1 MTLQRFVFLVLFLM
15 TVVGASAQ
23 QSREEL
29 QKKEQELKKELS
41 DLNRQ
46 LSETQK
52 NKKLSLNELA
62 LIKRKV
68 AMREELVK
76 GINNQINDL
85 DNTIYLNEMDIYRLR
100 KELDTLR
107 LKYAKSIVFAY
118 KNRGSYEYLNFLFS
132 ARSFN
137 DAIKRMTYL
146 KSYRQNRET
155 QAVAIAQSRAML
167 TQKVDVLNNNKKER
181 VVTLTTQSQQLKVLQ
196 EDKKAQ
202 DKVVAQLK
210 GQESAIA
217 KQIKD
222 KEKQRVRM
230 QQAVMAIIKR
240 EIDEAARKEKIAKQ
254 KAADDAKKNAAA
266 AAAKNNNNTDNS
278 AKNNTAA
285 NNAAKNNTAVN
296 TAKNNEPIVLAKS
309 GSRPYSPFESTEEGR
324 ETSMHFEQ
332 NKGRL
337 PWPVDRGN
345 VFIEFG
351 VSTVPGT
358 KLTQKSDGIHIALPE
373 GSVVKSIA
381 DGEVSY
387 VGEVNGDQVVMVRHG
402 KYFTVYQ
409 QLSSASVSVGRV
421 VKAGSAIGRSGKSID
436 GEGSIIFTINN
447 ERGVP
452 LNPDQWLR
460 PRR

>member
-68 AMREELVK
+68 AKREELVR
-76 GINNQINDL
+76 GINNQINEL

-100 KELDTLR
+100 KELDTLK

-118 KNRGSYEYLNFLFS
+118 KSRGSYEYLNFLFS
-132 ARSFN
+132 ARNFN
-137 DAIKRMTYL
+137 DAVKRMAYL

-155 QAVAIAQSRAML
+155 QAVAIAQSRNML
-167 TQKVDVLNNNKKER
+167 TQKVDVLNSNKKER
-181 VVTLTTQSQQLKVLQ
+181 MVTLTAQSEQLKVLQ

-210 GQESAIA
+210 GQESVIA

-240 EIDEAARKEKIAKQ
+240 EIDEAARKDRIAKQ
-254 KAADDAKKNAAA
+254 KAIDDAKKNAATSS
-266 AAAKNNNNTDNS
+266 AKNNAADNS

-285 NNAAKNNTAVN
+285 NNAKND
-296 TAKNNEPIVLAKS
+296 EPIVLAKA

-358 KLTQKSDGIHIALPE
+358 KLKQNSDGIHIALPE
-373 GSVVKSIA
+373 GSAVKSIA

-409 QLSSASVSVGRV
+409 QLSSASVSVGRE
-421 VKAGSAIGRSGKSID
+421 VKAGSMLGRSGKSID

>member
-1 MTLQRFVFLVLFLM
+1 MLMTLQRFIFLVLFLM
-15 TVVGASAQ
+15 TMAGASAQ

-68 AMREELVK
+68 AKREELVR
-76 GINNQINDL
+76 GINNQINEL
-85 DNTIYLNEMDIYRLR
+85 DNTIYLNELDIYRLR
-100 KELDTLR
+100 KELDTLK

-118 KNRGSYEYLNFLFS
+118 KSRGSYEYLNFLFS
-132 ARSFN
+132 ARNFN
-137 DAIKRMTYL
+137 DAVKRMAYL

-155 QAVAIAQSRAML
+155 QAIAIAQSRVML
-167 TQKVDVLNNNKKER
+167 TQKVDVLNSNKKER
-181 VVTLTTQSQQLKVLQ
+181 LVTLTAQSEQLKVLQ

-210 GQESAIA
+210 GQESVIA

-240 EIDEAARKEKIAKQ
+240 EIDEAARKDRIAKQ
-254 KAADDAKKNAAA
+254 KAIDDAKKNAAA
-266 AAAKNNNNTDNS
+266 SGSKNNTSDNS
-278 AKNNTAA
+278 VKNNTAA
-285 NNAAKNNTAVN
+285 NS
-296 TAKNNEPIVLAKS
+296 AKNNEPIVLAKA

-332 NKGRL
+332 NRGRL

-358 KLTQKSDGIHIALPE
+358 KLKQNSDGIHIALPE
-373 GSVVKSIA
+373 GSAVKSIA

-409 QLSSASVSVGRV
+409 QLSSASVSVGKE
-421 VKAGSAIGRSGKSID
+421 VKAGSMLGRSGKSID

>member
-68 AMREELVK
+68 AKREELVRS
-76 GINNQINDL
+76 INNQINEL

-100 KELDTLR
+100 KELDTLK

-118 KNRGSYEYLNFLFS
+118 KSRGSYEYLNFLFS
-132 ARSFN
+132 ARNFN
-137 DAIKRMTYL
+137 DAIKRMAYL

-155 QAVAIAQSRAML
+155 QAIAIAQSRAML
-167 TQKVDVLNNNKKER
+167 TQKVDVLNSNKKER
-181 VVTLTTQSQQLKVLQ
+181 MVTLTAQSEQLKVLQ

-217 KQIKD
+217 KQIKE

-240 EIDEAARKEKIAKQ
+240 EIDEAARKDRIAKQ
-254 KAADDAKKNAAA
+254 KAIDDTKKNAAA
-266 AAAKNNNNTDNS
+266 SASKNNNND
-278 AKNNTAA
+278 
-285 NNAAKNNTAVN
+285 NAAKNSTAVN
-296 TAKNNEPIVLAKS
+296 SAKNNEPIVLAKA

-409 QLSSASVSVGRV
+409 QLSSASVSVGRE
-421 VKAGSAIGRSGKSID
+421 VKAGSTLGRSGKSID

>member
-1 MTLQRFVFLVLFLM
+1 M

-68 AMREELVK
+68 AKREELVR
-76 GINNQINDL
+76 GINNQINEL
-85 DNTIYLNEMDIYRLR
+85 DNTIYLNELDIYRLR
-100 KELDTLR
+100 KELDTLK

-118 KNRGSYEYLNFLFS
+118 KSRGSYEYLNFLFS
-132 ARSFN
+132 ARNFN
-137 DAIKRMTYL
+137 DAVKRMAYL

-155 QAVAIAQSRAML
+155 QAIAIAQSRTML
-167 TQKVDVLNNNKKER
+167 TQKVDVLNSNKKER
-181 VVTLTTQSQQLKVLQ
+181 MVTLTAQSEQLKVLQ

-210 GQESAIA
+210 GQESVIA

-240 EIDEAARKEKIAKQ
+240 EIEEAARKDRIAKQ
-254 KAADDAKKNAAA
+254 KAIDDAKKNAAA
-266 AAAKNNNNTDNS
+266 VAP
-278 AKNNTAA
+278 KNNTSD
-285 NNAAKNNTAVN
+285 NSVKNNTVASS
-296 TAKNNEPIVLAKS
+296 AKNNEPIVLAKA

-332 NKGRL
+332 NRGRL

-358 KLTQKSDGIHIALPE
+358 KLKQNSDGIHIALPE
-373 GSVVKSIA
+373 GSAVKSIA

-409 QLSSASVSVGRV
+409 QLSSASVSVGKE
-421 VKAGSAIGRSGKSID
+421 VKAGSMLGRSGKSID

>member
-1 MTLQRFVFLVLFLM
+1 MPLQRFVFLVLFLM
-15 TVVGASAQ
+15 TVAVASAQ

-68 AMREELVK
+68 AKREELVR
-76 GINNQINDL
+76 GINNQINEL
-85 DNTIYLNEMDIYRLR
+85 DNTIYLNELDIYRLR
-100 KELDTLR
+100 KELDTLK

-118 KNRGSYEYLNFLFS
+118 KSRGSYEYLNFLFS
-132 ARSFN
+132 ARNFN
-137 DAIKRMTYL
+137 DAVKRMAYL

-155 QAVAIAQSRAML
+155 QAIAIAQSRTML
-167 TQKVDVLNNNKKER
+167 TQKVDVLNSNKKER
-181 VVTLTTQSQQLKVLQ
+181 MVTLTAQSEQLKVLQ

-210 GQESAIA
+210 GQESVIA

-240 EIDEAARKEKIAKQ
+240 EIDEAARKDRIAKQ
-254 KAADDAKKNAAA
+254 KAIDDAKKNAAA
-266 AAAKNNNNTDNS
+266 SASKNNNTDNTVKNNAAANS
-278 AKNNTAA
+278 AKND
-285 NNAAKNNTAVN
+285 
-296 TAKNNEPIVLAKS
+296 EPIVLAKA

-358 KLTQKSDGIHIALPE
+358 KLKQNSDGIHIALPE
-373 GSVVKSIA
+373 GSAVKSIA

-409 QLSSASVSVGRV
+409 QLSSASVSVGKE
-421 VKAGSAIGRSGKSID
+421 VKAGSMLGRSGKSID

>member
-1 MTLQRFVFLVLFLM
+1 MTLQRFVFLMLLTM
-15 TVVGASAQ
+15 TVIGASAQ

-68 AMREELVK
+68 AKREELVR
-76 GINNQINDL
+76 GINNQINEL

-100 KELDTLR
+100 KELDTLK

-118 KNRGSYEYLNFLFS
+118 KSRGSYEYLNFLFS
-132 ARSFN
+132 ARNFN
-137 DAIKRMTYL
+137 DAVKRMAYL

-155 QAVAIAQSRAML
+155 QAVAIAQSRNML
-167 TQKVDVLNNNKKER
+167 TQKVDVLNSNKKER
-181 VVTLTTQSQQLKVLQ
+181 MVTLTAQSEQLKVLQ

-240 EIDEAARKEKIAKQ
+240 EIDEAARKDRIAKQ
-254 KAADDAKKNAAA
+254 KAIDDAKKNAAA
-266 AAAKNNNNTDNS
+266 SASKNNNADNS
-278 AKNNTAA
+278 AKNNSAV
-285 NNAAKNNTAVN
+285 NNAKND
-296 TAKNNEPIVLAKS
+296 EPIVLAKA

-409 QLSSASVSVGRV
+409 QLSSASVSVGRE
-421 VKAGSAIGRSGKSID
+421 VKAGSTLGRSGKSID

>member
-1 MTLQRFVFLVLFLM
+1 MLMTLQRFVFLVLFLM

-68 AMREELVK
+68 AKREELVR
-76 GINNQINDL
+76 GINNQINEL

-100 KELDTLR
+100 KELDTLK

-118 KNRGSYEYLNFLFS
+118 KSRGSYEYLNFLFS
-132 ARSFN
+132 ARNFN
-137 DAIKRMTYL
+137 DAVKRMAYL

-155 QAVAIAQSRAML
+155 QAVAIAQSRNML
-167 TQKVDVLNNNKKER
+167 TQKVDVLNSNKKER
-181 VVTLTTQSQQLKVLQ
+181 MVTLTAQSEQLKVLQ

-210 GQESAIA
+210 GQESVIA

-240 EIDEAARKEKIAKQ
+240 EIDEAARKDRIAKQ
-254 KAADDAKKNAAA
+254 KAMDDAKKNAV
-266 AAAKNNNNTDNS
+266 TSS
-278 AKNNTAA
+278 AKNNSADNSSKNNSAA
-285 NNAAKNNTAVN
+285 NNAKND
-296 TAKNNEPIVLAKS
+296 EPIVLAKA

-358 KLTQKSDGIHIALPE
+358 KLKQNSDGIHIALPE
-373 GSVVKSIA
+373 GSAVKSIA

-409 QLSSASVSVGRV
+409 QLSSSSVSVGRE
-421 VKAGSAIGRSGKSID
+421 VKAGSMLGRSGKSID

>member
-1 MTLQRFVFLVLFLM
+1 MLMTLQRFVFLVLFLM
-15 TVVGASAQ
+15 TVVGATAQ

-68 AMREELVK
+68 AKREELVR
-76 GINNQINDL
+76 GINNQINEL

-100 KELDTLR
+100 KELDTLK

-118 KNRGSYEYLNFLFS
+118 KSRGSYEYLNFLFS
-132 ARSFN
+132 ARNFN
-137 DAIKRMTYL
+137 DAVKRMAYL

-155 QAVAIAQSRAML
+155 QAVAIAQSRNML
-167 TQKVDVLNNNKKER
+167 TQKVDVLNSNKKER
-181 VVTLTTQSQQLKVLQ
+181 MVTLTAQSEQLKVLQ

-210 GQESAIA
+210 GQESVIA

-240 EIDEAARKEKIAKQ
+240 EIDEAARKDRIAKQ
-254 KAADDAKKNAAA
+254 KAIDDAKKNAATSS
-266 AAAKNNNNTDNS
+266 AKNNAADNS

-285 NNAAKNNTAVN
+285 NNAKND
-296 TAKNNEPIVLAKS
+296 EPIVLAKA

-358 KLTQKSDGIHIALPE
+358 KLKQNSDGIHIALPE
-373 GSVVKSIA
+373 GSAVKSIA

-409 QLSSASVSVGRV
+409 QLSSASVSVGRE
-421 VKAGSAIGRSGKSID
+421 VKAGSMLGRSGKSID

>member
-1 MTLQRFVFLVLFLM
+1 MTLQRFVFFMLLTM
-15 TVVGASAQ
+15 TVIGASAQ

-68 AMREELVK
+68 AKREELVR
-76 GINNQINDL
+76 GINNQINEL

-100 KELDTLR
+100 KELDTLK

-118 KNRGSYEYLNFLFS
+118 KSRGSYEYLNFLFS
-132 ARSFN
+132 ARNFN
-137 DAIKRMTYL
+137 DAVKRMAYL

-155 QAVAIAQSRAML
+155 QAVAIAQSRNML
-167 TQKVDVLNNNKKER
+167 TQKVDVLNSNKKER
-181 VVTLTTQSQQLKVLQ
+181 MVTLTAQSEQLKVLQ

-240 EIDEAARKEKIAKQ
+240 EIDEAARKDRIAKQ
-254 KAADDAKKNAAA
+254 KAIDDAKKNAAA
-266 AAAKNNNNTDNS
+266 SASKNNNADNS
-278 AKNNTAA
+278 AKNNSAV
-285 NNAAKNNTAVN
+285 NNAKND
-296 TAKNNEPIVLAKS
+296 EPIVLAKA

-409 QLSSASVSVGRV
+409 QLSSASVSVGRE
-421 VKAGSAIGRSGKSID
+421 VKAGSTLGRSGKSID

>member
-1 MTLQRFVFLVLFLM
+1 MTLQRFIFLVAFLI
-15 TVVGASAQ
+15 TVTGAFAQ

-68 AMREELVK
+68 AKREELVR
-76 GINNQINDL
+76 GINNQINEL
-85 DNTIYLNEMDIYRLR
+85 DNTIHLNEMDIYRLR
-100 KELDTLR
+100 KELDTLK

-118 KNRGSYEYLNFLFS
+118 KSRGSYEYLNFLFS
-132 ARSFN
+132 ARNFN
-137 DAIKRMTYL
+137 DAIKRMAYL

-155 QAVAIAQSRAML
+155 QAIAIAQSRAML
-167 TQKVDVLNNNKKER
+167 TQKVDVLNSNKKER
-181 VVTLTTQSQQLKVLQ
+181 LVTLTAQSEQLKVLQ

-210 GQESAIA
+210 GQESVIA

-240 EIDEAARKEKIAKQ
+240 EIDEAARKDKIAKQ
-254 KAADDAKKNAAA
+254 KAIDDAKKNAAA
-266 AAAKNNNNTDNS
+266 AT
-278 AKNNTAA
+278 AKNNTSD
-285 NNAAKNNTAVN
+285 NSVKNNTAVN
-296 TAKNNEPIVLAKS
+296 TAKNNEPIVLAKA

-358 KLTQKSDGIHIALPE
+358 KLKQNSDGIHIALPE
-373 GSVVKSIA
+373 GSAVKSIA

-387 VGEVNGDQVVMVRHG
+387 VGEVNGDQVVIVRHG

-409 QLSSASVSVGRV
+409 QLSSASVSVGRE
-421 VKAGSAIGRSGKSID
+421 VKAGSMLGRSGKSID

>member
-1 MTLQRFVFLVLFLM
+1 MLMILQRFVFLVLFLM

-29 QKKEQELKKELS
+29 QKKELELKKELS

-68 AMREELVK
+68 AKREELVR
-76 GINNQINDL
+76 GINKQINEL

-100 KELDTLR
+100 KELDTLK

-118 KNRGSYEYLNFLFS
+118 KSRGSYEYLNFLFS
-132 ARSFN
+132 ARNFN
-137 DAIKRMTYL
+137 DAIKRMAYL

-155 QAVAIAQSRAML
+155 QAIAIAQSRNML
-167 TQKVDVLNNNKKER
+167 TQKVDVLNSNKKER
-181 VVTLTTQSQQLKVLQ
+181 MVTLTAQSEQLKVLQ

-240 EIDEAARKEKIAKQ
+240 EIEEAARKDRIAKQ
-254 KAADDAKKNAAA
+254 KAIDDAKKNAAA
-266 AAAKNNNNTDNS
+266 VASKNNSTDNS
-278 AKNNTAA
+278 AKNNTAV
-285 NNAAKNNTAVN
+285 NSGKND
-296 TAKNNEPIVLAKS
+296 EPIVLAKA

-409 QLSSASVSVGRV
+409 QLSSASVSVGRE
-421 VKAGSAIGRSGKSID
+421 VKAGSTLGRSGKSID

>member
-1 MTLQRFVFLVLFLM
+1 MSMQRFVFLVLFTLLF
-15 TVVGASAQ
+15 VGASAQ

-68 AMREELVK
+68 AKREELVR
-76 GINNQINDL
+76 GINNQINEL

-100 KELDTLR
+100 KELDTLK

-118 KNRGSYEYLNFLFS
+118 KSRGSYEYLNFLFS
-132 ARSFN
+132 ARNFN
-137 DAIKRMTYL
+137 DAIKRMAYL

-155 QAVAIAQSRAML
+155 QAVAISQSRAML
-167 TQKVDVLNNNKKER
+167 TQKVDVLNSNKKER
-181 VVTLTTQSQQLKVLQ
+181 LVTLSAQSEQLKVLQ

-210 GQESAIA
+210 GQESVIA

-240 EIDEAARKEKIAKQ
+240 EIEEAARKDKIAKQ
-254 KAADDAKKNAAA
+254 KAIDDAKKNAAA
-266 AAAKNNNNTDNS
+266 AT
-278 AKNNTAA
+278 AKNNTAD
-285 NNAAKNNTAVN
+285 NAVKNNTAA
-296 TAKNNEPIVLAKS
+296 TSSAKNNEPIVLAKA

-332 NKGRL
+332 NRGRL

-358 KLTQKSDGIHIALPE
+358 KLKQNSDGIHIALPE
-373 GSVVKSIA
+373 GSAVKSVA

-409 QLSSASVSVGRV
+409 QLSSASVSVGKE
-421 VKAGSAIGRSGKSID
+421 VKAGSMLGRSGKSID

>member
-1 MTLQRFVFLVLFLM
+1 MSMQRFVFLVLFTLSF
-15 TVVGASAQ
+15 VGASAQ

-68 AMREELVK
+68 AKREELVR
-76 GINNQINDL
+76 GINNQINEL

-100 KELDTLR
+100 KELDTLK

-118 KNRGSYEYLNFLFS
+118 KSRGSYEYLNFLFS
-132 ARSFN
+132 ARNFN
-137 DAIKRMTYL
+137 DAIKRMAYL

-155 QAVAIAQSRAML
+155 QAVAISQSRAML
-167 TQKVDVLNNNKKER
+167 TQKVDVLNSNKKER
-181 VVTLTTQSQQLKVLQ
+181 LVTLSAQSEQLKVLQ

-210 GQESAIA
+210 GQESVIA

-240 EIDEAARKEKIAKQ
+240 EIEEAARKDKIAKQ
-254 KAADDAKKNAAA
+254 KAIDDAKKNAAA
-266 AAAKNNNNTDNS
+266 AT
-278 AKNNTAA
+278 AKNNTAD
-285 NNAAKNNTAVN
+285 NVVKNNTAATN
-296 TAKNNEPIVLAKS
+296 SAKNNEPIVLAKA

-332 NKGRL
+332 NRGRL

-358 KLTQKSDGIHIALPE
+358 KLKQNSDGIHIALPE
-373 GSVVKSIA
+373 GSAVKSVA

-409 QLSSASVSVGRV
+409 QLSSASVSVGKE
-421 VKAGSAIGRSGKSID
+421 VKAGSMLGRSGKSID

>member
-68 AMREELVK
+68 AKREELVR
-76 GINNQINDL
+76 GINNQINEL

-100 KELDTLR
+100 KELDTLK

-118 KNRGSYEYLNFLFS
+118 KSRGSYEYLNFLFS
-132 ARSFN
+132 ARNFN
-137 DAIKRMTYL
+137 DAIKRMAYL

-155 QAVAIAQSRAML
+155 QAIAIAQSRAML
-167 TQKVDVLNNNKKER
+167 TQKVDVLNSNKKER
-181 VVTLTTQSQQLKVLQ
+181 MVTLNAQSEQLKVLQ

-210 GQESAIA
+210 GQESVIA

-240 EIDEAARKEKIAKQ
+240 EIDEAARKDRIAKQ
-254 KAADDAKKNAAA
+254 KAIDDAKKNAAA
-266 AAAKNNNNTDNS
+266 STAKNNATDNT

-285 NNAAKNNTAVN
+285 NNAKND
-296 TAKNNEPIVLAKS
+296 EPIVLAKA

-358 KLTQKSDGIHIALPE
+358 KLKQNSDGIHIALPE
-373 GSVVKSIA
+373 GSAVKSIA

-409 QLSSASVSVGRV
+409 QLSSASVSVGRE
-421 VKAGSAIGRSGKSID
+421 VKAGSMLGRSGKSID

>member
-1 MTLQRFVFLVLFLM
+1 MLMTLQRFVFLVLFLM

-29 QKKEQELKKELS
+29 QKKELELKKELS

-68 AMREELVK
+68 AKREELVR
-76 GINNQINDL
+76 GINKQINEL

-100 KELDTLR
+100 KELDTLK

-118 KNRGSYEYLNFLFS
+118 KSRGSYEYLNFLFS
-132 ARSFN
+132 ARNFN
-137 DAIKRMTYL
+137 DAIKRMAYL

-155 QAVAIAQSRAML
+155 QAIAIAQSRNML
-167 TQKVDVLNNNKKER
+167 TQKVDVLNSNKKER
-181 VVTLTTQSQQLKVLQ
+181 MVTLTAQSEQLKVLQ

-240 EIDEAARKEKIAKQ
+240 EIEEAARKDRIAKQ
-254 KAADDAKKNAAA
+254 KAIDDAKKNAAA
-266 AAAKNNNNTDNS
+266 VASKNNSTDNS
-278 AKNNTAA
+278 AKNNTAV
-285 NNAAKNNTAVN
+285 NSGKND
-296 TAKNNEPIVLAKS
+296 EPIVLAKA

-409 QLSSASVSVGRV
+409 QLSSASVSVGRE
-421 VKAGSAIGRSGKSID
+421 VKAGSTLGRSGKSID

>member
-1 MTLQRFVFLVLFLM
+1 MLMTLQRFTFLVLFLM
-15 TVVGASAQ
+15 TVAGASAQ

-68 AMREELVK
+68 AKREELVR
-76 GINNQINDL
+76 GINNQINEL

-100 KELDTLR
+100 KELDTLK

-118 KNRGSYEYLNFLFS
+118 KSRGSYEYLNFLFS
-132 ARSFN
+132 ARNFN
-137 DAIKRMTYL
+137 DAIKRMAYL

-155 QAVAIAQSRAML
+155 QAIAIAQSRNML
-167 TQKVDVLNNNKKER
+167 TQKVDVLNSNKKER
-181 VVTLTTQSQQLKVLQ
+181 MVTLTAQSEQLKVLQ

-240 EIDEAARKEKIAKQ
+240 EIDEAARKDRIAKQ
-254 KAADDAKKNAAA
+254 KAIDDAKKNAAA
-266 AAAKNNNNTDNS
+266 ATAKNNASDNS

-285 NNAAKNNTAVN
+285 NS
-296 TAKNNEPIVLAKS
+296 AKNNEPIVLAKA

-373 GSVVKSIA
+373 GSAVKSIA

-409 QLSSASVSVGRV
+409 QLSSASVSVGRE
-421 VKAGSAIGRSGKSID
+421 VKAGSTLGRSGKSID

>member
-1 MTLQRFVFLVLFLM
+1 MTLQRFVFLVLFIM
-15 TVVGASAQ
+15 TVVSASAQ

-155 QAVAIAQSRAML
+155 QAIAIAQSRAML

-181 VVTLTTQSQQLKVLQ
+181 VVTLTAQSQQLKVLQ

-254 KAADDAKKNAAA
+254 KAIDDAKKNAAA
-266 AAAKNNNNTDNS
+266 ATAKNNTNTDNS
-278 AKNNTAA
+278 AKNNTA
-285 NNAAKNNTAVN
+285 VN
-296 TAKNNEPIVLAKS
+296 SAKNNEPIVLTKS

-409 QLSSASVSVGRV
+409 QLSSASVSVGKE
-421 VKAGSAIGRSGKSID
+421 VKAGSMLGRSGKSID

>member
-68 AMREELVK
+68 AKREELVRS
-76 GINNQINDL
+76 INNQINEL

-100 KELDTLR
+100 KELDTLK

-118 KNRGSYEYLNFLFS
+118 KSRGSYEYLNFLFS
-132 ARSFN
+132 ARNFN
-137 DAIKRMTYL
+137 DAIKRMAYL

-155 QAVAIAQSRAML
+155 QAIAIAQSRAML
-167 TQKVDVLNNNKKER
+167 TQKVDVLNSNKKER
-181 VVTLTTQSQQLKVLQ
+181 LVTLSAQSEQLKVLQ

-240 EIDEAARKEKIAKQ
+240 EIDEAARKDRIAKQ
-254 KAADDAKKNAAA
+254 KAIDDAKKNAAA
-266 AAAKNNNNTDNS
+266 SASKNNNND
-278 AKNNTAA
+278 
-285 NNAAKNNTAVN
+285 NAAKNSTAVN
-296 TAKNNEPIVLAKS
+296 SAKNNEPIVLAKA

-409 QLSSASVSVGRV
+409 QLSSASVSVGRE
-421 VKAGSAIGRSGKSID
+421 VKAGSTLGRSGKSID

>member
-1 MTLQRFVFLVLFLM
+1 MLMTLQRFVFLVLFLM

-68 AMREELVK
+68 AKREELVR
-76 GINNQINDL
+76 GINNQINEL
-85 DNTIYLNEMDIYRLR
+85 DNTIYLNELDIYRLR
-100 KELDTLR
+100 KELDTLK

-118 KNRGSYEYLNFLFS
+118 KSRGSYEYLNFLFS
-132 ARSFN
+132 ARNFN
-137 DAIKRMTYL
+137 DAVKRMAYL

-155 QAVAIAQSRAML
+155 QAIAIAQSRTML
-167 TQKVDVLNNNKKER
+167 TQKVDVLNSNKKER
-181 VVTLTTQSQQLKVLQ
+181 LVTLTAQSEQLKVLQ

-210 GQESAIA
+210 GQESVIA

-240 EIDEAARKEKIAKQ
+240 EIEEAARKDRIAKQ
-254 KAADDAKKNAAA
+254 KAIDDAKKNAAA
-266 AAAKNNNNTDNS
+266 VAPKNNTTDNS
-278 AKNNTAA
+278 VKNNTAA
-285 NNAAKNNTAVN
+285 SS
-296 TAKNNEPIVLAKS
+296 AKNNEPIVLAKA

-332 NKGRL
+332 NRGRL

-358 KLTQKSDGIHIALPE
+358 KLKQNSDGIHIALPE
-373 GSVVKSIA
+373 GSAVKSIA

-409 QLSSASVSVGRV
+409 QLSSASVSVGKE
-421 VKAGSAIGRSGKSID
+421 VKAGSMLGRSGKSID

>member
-68 AMREELVK
+68 AKREELVR
-76 GINNQINDL
+76 GINNQINEL

-100 KELDTLR
+100 KELDTLK

-118 KNRGSYEYLNFLFS
+118 KSRGSYEYLNFLFS
-132 ARSFN
+132 ARNFN
-137 DAIKRMTYL
+137 DAIKRMAYL

-155 QAVAIAQSRAML
+155 QAIAIAQSRAML
-167 TQKVDVLNNNKKER
+167 TQKVDVLNSNKKER
-181 VVTLTTQSQQLKVLQ
+181 MVTLNAQSEQLKVLQ

-240 EIDEAARKEKIAKQ
+240 EIDEAARKDRIAKQ
-254 KAADDAKKNAAA
+254 KAIDDAKKNAAA
-266 AAAKNNNNTDNS
+266 SASKNNNND
-278 AKNNTAA
+278 
-285 NNAAKNNTAVN
+285 NAAKNSTAVN
-296 TAKNNEPIVLAKS
+296 SAKNNEPIVLAKA

-409 QLSSASVSVGRV
+409 QLSSASVSVGRE
-421 VKAGSAIGRSGKSID
+421 VKAGSTLGRSGKSID

>member
-1 MTLQRFVFLVLFLM
+1 MTLQRFIFLVAFLI
-15 TVVGASAQ
+15 TVTGASAQ

-68 AMREELVK
+68 AKREELVR
-76 GINNQINDL
+76 GINNQINEL
-85 DNTIYLNEMDIYRLR
+85 DNTIHLNEMDIYRLR
-100 KELDTLR
+100 KELDTLK

-118 KNRGSYEYLNFLFS
+118 KSRGSYEYLNFLFS
-132 ARSFN
+132 ARNFN
-137 DAIKRMTYL
+137 DAIKRMAYL

-155 QAVAIAQSRAML
+155 QAIAIAQSRAML
-167 TQKVDVLNNNKKER
+167 TQKVDVLNSNKKER
-181 VVTLTTQSQQLKVLQ
+181 LVTLTAQSEQLKVLQ

-210 GQESAIA
+210 GQESVIA

-240 EIDEAARKEKIAKQ
+240 EIDEAARKDKIAKQ
-254 KAADDAKKNAAA
+254 KAIDDAKKNAAA
-266 AAAKNNNNTDNS
+266 AT
-278 AKNNTAA
+278 AKNNTSD
-285 NNAAKNNTAVN
+285 NSVKNNTAVN
-296 TAKNNEPIVLAKS
+296 TAKNNEPIVLAKA

-358 KLTQKSDGIHIALPE
+358 KLKQNSDGIHIALPE
-373 GSVVKSIA
+373 GSAVKSIA

-409 QLSSASVSVGRV
+409 QLSSASVSVGKE
-421 VKAGSAIGRSGKSID
+421 VKAGSMLGRSGKSID

>member
-15 TVVGASAQ
+15 TAVSASAQ

-155 QAVAIAQSRAML
+155 QAIAIAQSRAML
-167 TQKVDVLNNNKKER
+167 TQKVDVLNTNKKER
-181 VVTLTTQSQQLKVLQ
+181 VVTLTAQSQQLKVLQ

-254 KAADDAKKNAAA
+254 KAIDDAKKNAAA
-266 AAAKNNNNTDNS
+266 ATAKNNTNTDNS
-278 AKNNTAA
+278 AKNNTA
-285 NNAAKNNTAVN
+285 VN
-296 TAKNNEPIVLAKS
+296 SAKNNEPIVLTKS

-409 QLSSASVSVGRV
+409 QLSSASVSVGKV

>member
-1 MTLQRFVFLVLFLM
+1 MTLQRFIFLVLFLM

-68 AMREELVK
+68 AKREELVR
-76 GINNQINDL
+76 GINNQINEL
-85 DNTIYLNEMDIYRLR
+85 DNTIYLNELDIYRLR
-100 KELDTLR
+100 KELDTLK

-118 KNRGSYEYLNFLFS
+118 KSRGSYEYLNFLFS
-132 ARSFN
+132 ARNFN
-137 DAIKRMTYL
+137 DAVKRMAYL

-155 QAVAIAQSRAML
+155 QAIAIAQSRTML
-167 TQKVDVLNNNKKER
+167 TQKVDVLNSNKKER
-181 VVTLTTQSQQLKVLQ
+181 MVTLTAQSEQLKVLQ

-210 GQESAIA
+210 GQESVIA

-240 EIDEAARKEKIAKQ
+240 EIEEAARKDRIAKQ
-254 KAADDAKKNAAA
+254 KAIDDAKKNAAVA
-266 AAAKNNNNTDNS
+266 APKNNTTDNS
-278 AKNNTAA
+278 VKNNTAA
-285 NNAAKNNTAVN
+285 SS
-296 TAKNNEPIVLAKS
+296 AKNNEPIVLAKA

-332 NKGRL
+332 NRGRL

-358 KLTQKSDGIHIALPE
+358 KLKQNSDGIHIALPE
-373 GSVVKSIA
+373 GSAVKSIA

-409 QLSSASVSVGRV
+409 QLSSASVSVGKE
-421 VKAGSAIGRSGKSID
+421 VKAGSMLGRSGKSID

>member
-1 MTLQRFVFLVLFLM
+1 MLMTLQRFIFLVLFLM

-68 AMREELVK
+68 AKREELVR
-76 GINNQINDL
+76 GINNQINEL
-85 DNTIYLNEMDIYRLR
+85 DNTIYLNELDIYRLR
-100 KELDTLR
+100 KELDTLK

-118 KNRGSYEYLNFLFS
+118 KSRGSYEYLNFLFS
-132 ARSFN
+132 ARNFN
-137 DAIKRMTYL
+137 DAVKRMAYL

-155 QAVAIAQSRAML
+155 QAIAIAQSRTML
-167 TQKVDVLNNNKKER
+167 TQKVDVLNSNKKER
-181 VVTLTTQSQQLKVLQ
+181 MVTLTAQSEQLKVLQ

-210 GQESAIA
+210 GQESVIA

-230 QQAVMAIIKR
+230 QLAVMAIIKR
-240 EIDEAARKEKIAKQ
+240 EIEEAARKDRIAKQ
-254 KAADDAKKNAAA
+254 KAIDDAKKNAAA
-266 AAAKNNNNTDNS
+266 AAPKNNTTDNS
-278 AKNNTAA
+278 VKNNTAGSS
-285 NNAAKNNTAVN
+285 
-296 TAKNNEPIVLAKS
+296 AKNNEPIVLAKA

-332 NKGRL
+332 NRGRL

-358 KLTQKSDGIHIALPE
+358 KLKQNSDGIHIALPE
-373 GSVVKSIA
+373 GSAVKSIA

-409 QLSSASVSVGRV
+409 QLSSASVSVGKE
-421 VKAGSAIGRSGKSID
+421 VKAGSMLGRSGKSID

>member
-1 MTLQRFVFLVLFLM
+1 MLMTLQRFVFLVLFLM

-68 AMREELVK
+68 AKREELVRS
-76 GINNQINDL
+76 INNQINEL

-100 KELDTLR
+100 KELDTLK

-118 KNRGSYEYLNFLFS
+118 KSRGSYEYLNFLFS
-132 ARSFN
+132 ARNFN
-137 DAIKRMTYL
+137 DAIKRMAYL

-155 QAVAIAQSRAML
+155 QAIAIAQSRAML
-167 TQKVDVLNNNKKER
+167 TQKVDVLNSNKKER
-181 VVTLTTQSQQLKVLQ
+181 MVTLTAQSEQLKVLQ

-217 KQIKD
+217 KQIKE

-240 EIDEAARKEKIAKQ
+240 EIDEAARKDRIAKQ
-254 KAADDAKKNAAA
+254 KAIDDAKKNAAA
-266 AAAKNNNNTDNS
+266 SASKNNNND
-278 AKNNTAA
+278 
-285 NNAAKNNTAVN
+285 NAAKNSTAVN
-296 TAKNNEPIVLAKS
+296 SAKNNEPIVLAKA

-409 QLSSASVSVGRV
+409 QLSSASVSVGRE
-421 VKAGSAIGRSGKSID
+421 VKAGSTLGRSGKSID

>member
-1 MTLQRFVFLVLFLM
+1 MLMTLQHFVFLVLFLM

-68 AMREELVK
+68 AKREELVR
-76 GINNQINDL
+76 GISNQINEL

-100 KELDTLR
+100 KELDTLK

-118 KNRGSYEYLNFLFS
+118 KSRGSYEYLNFLFS
-132 ARSFN
+132 ARNFN
-137 DAIKRMTYL
+137 DAVKRMAYL

-155 QAVAIAQSRAML
+155 QAVAIAQSRNML
-167 TQKVDVLNNNKKER
+167 TQKVDVLNSNKKER
-181 VVTLTTQSQQLKVLQ
+181 MVTLTAQSEQLKVLQ

-210 GQESAIA
+210 GQESVIA

-240 EIDEAARKEKIAKQ
+240 EIDEAARKDRIAKQ
-254 KAADDAKKNAAA
+254 KAIDDAKKNAATSS
-266 AAAKNNNNTDNS
+266 AKNNAADNS

-285 NNAAKNNTAVN
+285 NNAKND
-296 TAKNNEPIVLAKS
+296 EPIVLAKA

-358 KLTQKSDGIHIALPE
+358 KLKQNSDGIHIALPE
-373 GSVVKSIA
+373 GSAVKSIA

-409 QLSSASVSVGRV
+409 QLSSASVSVGRE
-421 VKAGSAIGRSGKSID
+421 VKAGSMLGRSGKSID

>member
-1 MTLQRFVFLVLFLM
+1 MLMTLQRFVFLVLFLM

-68 AMREELVK
+68 AKREELVR
-76 GINNQINDL
+76 GINNQINEL

-100 KELDTLR
+100 KELDTLK

-118 KNRGSYEYLNFLFS
+118 KSRGSYEYLNFLFS
-132 ARSFN
+132 ARNFN
-137 DAIKRMTYL
+137 DAVKRMAYL

-155 QAVAIAQSRAML
+155 QAVAIAQSRNML
-167 TQKVDVLNNNKKER
+167 TQKVDLLNSNKKER
-181 VVTLTTQSQQLKVLQ
+181 MVTLTAQSEQLKVLQ

-210 GQESAIA
+210 GQESVIA

-240 EIDEAARKEKIAKQ
+240 EIDEAARKDRIAKQ
-254 KAADDAKKNAAA
+254 KAIDDAKKNAATSS
-266 AAAKNNNNTDNS
+266 AKNNSADNS

-285 NNAAKNNTAVN
+285 NNAKND
-296 TAKNNEPIVLAKS
+296 EPIVLAKA

-358 KLTQKSDGIHIALPE
+358 KLKQNSDGIHIALPE
-373 GSVVKSIA
+373 GSAVKSIA

-409 QLSSASVSVGRV
+409 QLSSASVSVGRE
-421 VKAGSAIGRSGKSID
+421 VKAGSMLGRSGKSID

>member
-1 MTLQRFVFLVLFLM
+1 MLMTLQRFVFLVLFLM

-68 AMREELVK
+68 AKREELVR
-76 GINNQINDL
+76 GINNQNNEL

-100 KELDTLR
+100 KELDTLK

-118 KNRGSYEYLNFLFS
+118 KSRGSYEYLNFLFS
-132 ARSFN
+132 ARNFN
-137 DAIKRMTYL
+137 DAVKRMAYL

-155 QAVAIAQSRAML
+155 QAVAIAQSRNML
-167 TQKVDVLNNNKKER
+167 TQKVDVLNSNKKER
-181 VVTLTTQSQQLKVLQ
+181 MVTLTAQSEQLKVLQ

-210 GQESAIA
+210 GQESVIA

-240 EIDEAARKEKIAKQ
+240 EIDEAARKDRIAKQ
-254 KAADDAKKNAAA
+254 KAIDDAKKNAATSI
-266 AAAKNNNNTDNS
+266 AKNNAADNS

-285 NNAAKNNTAVN
+285 NNAKND
-296 TAKNNEPIVLAKS
+296 EPIVLAKA

-358 KLTQKSDGIHIALPE
+358 KLKQNSDGIHIALPE
-373 GSVVKSIA
+373 GSAVKSIA

-409 QLSSASVSVGRV
+409 QLSSASVSVGRE
-421 VKAGSAIGRSGKSID
+421 VKAGSMLGRSGKSID

>member
-1 MTLQRFVFLVLFLM
+1 MLMTLQRFVFLVLFLM
-15 TVVGASAQ
+15 TVVSASAQ

-68 AMREELVK
+68 SKREELVR
-76 GINNQINDL
+76 GINKQINEL

-100 KELDTLR
+100 KELDTLK

-118 KNRGSYEYLNFLFS
+118 KSRGSYEYLNFLFS
-132 ARSFN
+132 ARNFN
-137 DAIKRMTYL
+137 DAVKRMAYL

-155 QAVAIAQSRAML
+155 QAIAIAQSRALL
-167 TQKVDVLNNNKKER
+167 TQKVDVLNSNKKER
-181 VVTLTTQSQQLKVLQ
+181 MVTLTTQSEQLKVLQ

-202 DKVVAQLK
+202 DKVVAKLK

-240 EIDEAARKEKIAKQ
+240 EIDEAARKDRIAKQ
-254 KAADDAKKNAAA
+254 KAIDDAKKKAGASA
-266 AAAKNNNNTDNS
+266 SKNNASD
-278 AKNNTAA
+278 
-285 NNAAKNNTAVN
+285 NAAKNNTSAN
-296 TAKNNEPIVLAKS
+296 SAKNNEPIVLAKV

-324 ETSMHFEQ
+324 ETSIHFEQ
-332 NKGRL
+332 NRGRL

-373 GSVVKSIA
+373 GSAVKSIA

-409 QLSSASVSVGRV
+409 QLSSASVSVGRE
-421 VKAGSAIGRSGKSID
+421 VKAGSTLGRSGKSID

>member
-1 MTLQRFVFLVLFLM
+1 MTLQRFVFLVLFIM
-15 TVVGASAQ
+15 TVVSASAQ

-155 QAVAIAQSRAML
+155 QAIAIAQSRAML

-181 VVTLTTQSQQLKVLQ
+181 VVTLTAQSQQLKVLQ

-254 KAADDAKKNAAA
+254 KAIDDAKKNAAA
-266 AAAKNNNNTDNS
+266 ATAKNNTNTDNS
-278 AKNNTAA
+278 AKNNTA
-285 NNAAKNNTAVN
+285 VN
-296 TAKNNEPIVLAKS
+296 SAKNNEPIVLTKS

-409 QLSSASVSVGRV
+409 QLSSASVSVGKV

>member
-1 MTLQRFVFLVLFLM
+1 MLMTLQRFTFLVLFLM
-15 TVVGASAQ
+15 TVAGASAQ

-68 AMREELVK
+68 AKREELVR
-76 GINNQINDL
+76 GINNQINEL

-100 KELDTLR
+100 KELDTLK

-118 KNRGSYEYLNFLFS
+118 KSRGSYEYLNFLFS
-132 ARSFN
+132 ARNFN
-137 DAIKRMTYL
+137 DAIKRMAYL

-155 QAVAIAQSRAML
+155 QAIAIAQSRNML
-167 TQKVDVLNNNKKER
+167 TQKVDVLNSNKKER
-181 VVTLTTQSQQLKVLQ
+181 MVTLTAQSEQLKVLQ

-240 EIDEAARKEKIAKQ
+240 EIDEAARKDRIAKQ
-254 KAADDAKKNAAA
+254 KAIDDAKKNAAA
-266 AAAKNNNNTDNS
+266 ANAKNNTSDNS

-285 NNAAKNNTAVN
+285 NS
-296 TAKNNEPIVLAKS
+296 AKNNEPIVLAKA

-373 GSVVKSIA
+373 GSAVKSIA

-409 QLSSASVSVGRV
+409 QLSSASVSVGRE
-421 VKAGSAIGRSGKSID
+421 VKAGSTLGRSGKSID

>member
-1 MTLQRFVFLVLFLM
+1 MLMTLQRFIFLVLFLM

-68 AMREELVK
+68 AKREELVR
-76 GINNQINDL
+76 GINNQINEL
-85 DNTIYLNEMDIYRLR
+85 DNTIYLNELDIYRLR
-100 KELDTLR
+100 KELDTLK

-118 KNRGSYEYLNFLFS
+118 KSRGSYEYLNFLFS
-132 ARSFN
+132 ARNFN
-137 DAIKRMTYL
+137 DAVKRMAYL

-155 QAVAIAQSRAML
+155 QAIAIAQSRTML
-167 TQKVDVLNNNKKER
+167 TQKVDVLNSNKKER
-181 VVTLTTQSQQLKVLQ
+181 MVTLTAQSEQLKVLQ

-210 GQESAIA
+210 GQESVIA

-240 EIDEAARKEKIAKQ
+240 EIEEAARKDRIAKQ
-254 KAADDAKKNAAA
+254 KAIDDAKKNAAA
-266 AAAKNNNNTDNS
+266 AAPKNNTTDNS
-278 AKNNTAA
+278 VKNNTAGSS
-285 NNAAKNNTAVN
+285 
-296 TAKNNEPIVLAKS
+296 AKNNEPIVLAKA

-332 NKGRL
+332 NRGRL

-358 KLTQKSDGIHIALPE
+358 KLKQNSDGIHIALPE
-373 GSVVKSIA
+373 GSAVKSIA

-409 QLSSASVSVGRV
+409 QLSSASVSVGKE
-421 VKAGSAIGRSGKSID
+421 VKAGSMLGRSGKSID

>member
-1 MTLQRFVFLVLFLM
+1 MTLQRFVFLVLFIM
-15 TVVGASAQ
+15 TVESASAQQ

-155 QAVAIAQSRAML
+155 QAIAIAQSRAML
-167 TQKVDVLNNNKKER
+167 TQKVDVLNTNKKER
-181 VVTLTTQSQQLKVLQ
+181 VVTLTAQSQQLKVLQ

-254 KAADDAKKNAAA
+254 KAIDDAKKNAAA
-266 AAAKNNNNTDNS
+266 ATAKNNTNTDNS
-278 AKNNTAA
+278 AKNNTA
-285 NNAAKNNTAVN
+285 VN
-296 TAKNNEPIVLAKS
+296 SAKNNEPIVLTKS

-409 QLSSASVSVGRV
+409 QLSSASVSVGKV

>member
-1 MTLQRFVFLVLFLM
+1 MTLQRFIFLVLFLM

-68 AMREELVK
+68 AKREELVR
-76 GINNQINDL
+76 GINNQINEL

-155 QAVAIAQSRAML
+155 QAIAIAQSRAML
-167 TQKVDVLNNNKKER
+167 TQKVDVLNTNKKER
-181 VVTLTTQSQQLKVLQ
+181 VVTLTAQSQQLKVLQ

-240 EIDEAARKEKIAKQ
+240 EIEEAARKDRIAKQ
-254 KAADDAKKNAAA
+254 KAIDDAKKNAAA
-266 AAAKNNNNTDNS
+266 VAPKNNTTDNS
-278 AKNNTAA
+278 VKNNTAA
-285 NNAAKNNTAVN
+285 SS
-296 TAKNNEPIVLAKS
+296 AKNNEPIVLAKA

-409 QLSSASVSVGRV
+409 QLSSASVSVGKV
-421 VKAGSAIGRSGKSID
+421 VKAGSMIGRSGKSID

-460 PRR
+460 ARR

>member
-1 MTLQRFVFLVLFLM
+1 MLMTLQRFIFLVLFLM

-68 AMREELVK
+68 AKREELVR
-76 GINNQINDL
+76 GINNQINEL
-85 DNTIYLNEMDIYRLR
+85 DNTIYLNELDIYRLR
-100 KELDTLR
+100 KELDTLK

-118 KNRGSYEYLNFLFS
+118 KSRGSYEYLNFLFS
-132 ARSFN
+132 ARNFN
-137 DAIKRMTYL
+137 DAVKRMAYL

-155 QAVAIAQSRAML
+155 QAIAIAQSRTML
-167 TQKVDVLNNNKKER
+167 TQKVDVLNSNKKER
-181 VVTLTTQSQQLKVLQ
+181 LVTLTAQSEQLKVLQ

-210 GQESAIA
+210 GQESVIA

-240 EIDEAARKEKIAKQ
+240 EIEEAARKDRIAKQ
-254 KAADDAKKNAAA
+254 KAIDDAKKNAAA
-266 AAAKNNNNTDNS
+266 VAPKNNTSDNS
-278 AKNNTAA
+278 VKNNTAA
-285 NNAAKNNTAVN
+285 SS
-296 TAKNNEPIVLAKS
+296 AKNNEPIVLAKA

-332 NKGRL
+332 NRGRL

-358 KLTQKSDGIHIALPE
+358 KLKQNSDGIHIALPE
-373 GSVVKSIA
+373 GSAVKSIA

-409 QLSSASVSVGRV
+409 QLSSASVSVGKE
-421 VKAGSAIGRSGKSID
+421 VKAGSMLGRSGKSID

>member
-1 MTLQRFVFLVLFLM
+1 MTLQRFIFLVVFLI

-68 AMREELVK
+68 AKREELVR
-76 GINNQINDL
+76 GINNQINEL

-100 KELDTLR
+100 KELDTLK

-118 KNRGSYEYLNFLFS
+118 KSRGSYEYLNFLFS
-132 ARSFN
+132 ARNFN
-137 DAIKRMTYL
+137 DAIKRMAYL

-155 QAVAIAQSRAML
+155 QAVAISQSRAML
-167 TQKVDVLNNNKKER
+167 TQKVDVLNSNKKER
-181 VVTLTTQSQQLKVLQ
+181 LVTLSAQSEQLKVLQ

-210 GQESAIA
+210 GQESVIA

-240 EIDEAARKEKIAKQ
+240 EIEEAARKDKIAKQ
-254 KAADDAKKNAAA
+254 KALDDAKKNAAA
-266 AAAKNNNNTDNS
+266 ANAKNNTSDN
-278 AKNNTAA
+278 AVKNNTAA
-285 NNAAKNNTAVN
+285 TNS
-296 TAKNNEPIVLAKS
+296 AKNNEPIVLAKA

-332 NKGRL
+332 NRGRL

-358 KLTQKSDGIHIALPE
+358 KLKQNSDGIHIALPE
-373 GSVVKSIA
+373 GSAVKSIA

-409 QLSSASVSVGRV
+409 QLSSASVSVGKE
-421 VKAGSAIGRSGKSID
+421 VKAGSMLGRSGKSID

>member
-1 MTLQRFVFLVLFLM
+1 MLMPLQRFVFLVLFLM
-15 TVVGASAQ
+15 TVAVASAQ

-68 AMREELVK
+68 AKREELVR
-76 GINNQINDL
+76 GINNQINEL
-85 DNTIYLNEMDIYRLR
+85 DNTIYLNELDIYRLR
-100 KELDTLR
+100 KELDTLK

-118 KNRGSYEYLNFLFS
+118 KSRGSYEYLNFLFS
-132 ARSFN
+132 ARNFN
-137 DAIKRMTYL
+137 DAVKRMAYL

-155 QAVAIAQSRAML
+155 QAVAIAQSRTML
-167 TQKVDVLNNNKKER
+167 TQKVDVLNTNKKER
-181 VVTLTTQSQQLKVLQ
+181 MVTLTAQSEQLKVLQ

-210 GQESAIA
+210 GQESVIA

-240 EIDEAARKEKIAKQ
+240 EIDEAARKDRIAKQ
-254 KAADDAKKNAAA
+254 KAIDDAKKNTAASA
-266 AAAKNNNNTDNS
+266 SKNNNTDNTVKNNAAANS
-278 AKNNTAA
+278 AKND
-285 NNAAKNNTAVN
+285 
-296 TAKNNEPIVLAKS
+296 EPIVLAKA

-358 KLTQKSDGIHIALPE
+358 KLKQNSDGIHIALPE
-373 GSVVKSIA
+373 GSAVKSIA

-409 QLSSASVSVGRV
+409 QLSSASVSVGKE
-421 VKAGSAIGRSGKSID
+421 VKAGSMLGRSGKSID

>member
-68 AMREELVK
+68 AKREELVR
-76 GINNQINDL
+76 GINNQINEL

-100 KELDTLR
+100 KELDTLK

-118 KNRGSYEYLNFLFS
+118 KSRGSYEYLNFLFS
-132 ARSFN
+132 ARNFN
-137 DAIKRMTYL
+137 DAVKRMAYL

-155 QAVAIAQSRAML
+155 QAIAISQSRTML
-167 TQKVDVLNNNKKER
+167 TQKVDVLNSNKKER
-181 VVTLTTQSQQLKVLQ
+181 MVTLTAQSEQLKVLQ

-210 GQESAIA
+210 GQESVIA

-240 EIDEAARKEKIAKQ
+240 EIDEAARKDRIAKQ
-254 KAADDAKKNAAA
+254 KAIDDAKKNAAA
-266 AAAKNNNNTDNS
+266 SASKNNNNDNA

-285 NNAAKNNTAVN
+285 NS
-296 TAKNNEPIVLAKS
+296 AKNNEPIVLAKA

-332 NKGRL
+332 NRGRL

-358 KLTQKSDGIHIALPE
+358 KLKQNSDGIHIALPE
-373 GSVVKSIA
+373 GSAVKSIA

-409 QLSSASVSVGRV
+409 QLSSASVSVGKE
-421 VKAGSAIGRSGKSID
+421 VKAGSMLGRSGKSID

>member
-1 MTLQRFVFLVLFLM
+1 MTLQRFIFFVVFLM
-15 TVVGASAQ
+15 TVIGASAQ

-41 DLNRQ
+41 DLNKQ

-68 AMREELVK
+68 AKREELVR
-76 GINNQINDL
+76 GINNQINEL
-85 DNTIYLNEMDIYRLR
+85 DNTIFLNEMDIHRLR
-100 KELDTLR
+100 KELDTLK

-118 KNRGSYEYLNFLFS
+118 KSRGSYEYLNFLFS
-132 ARSFN
+132 ARNFN
-137 DAIKRMTYL
+137 DAIKRMAYL

-155 QAVAIAQSRAML
+155 QAIAIAQSRTML
-167 TQKVDVLNNNKKER
+167 TQKVDVLNINKKDR
-181 VVTLTTQSQQLKVLQ
+181 MVTLTAQSEQLKVLQ

-202 DKVVAQLK
+202 DKVVEQLK
-210 GQESAIA
+210 GQESVIA

-240 EIDEAARKEKIAKQ
+240 EIEEAARKDKIAKQ
-254 KAADDAKKNAAA
+254 KAIDDAKKVAAA
-266 AAAKNNNNTDNS
+266 AAAKNNATDNTV
-278 AKNNTAA
+278 K
-285 NNAAKNNTAVN
+285 NNAATNTTKNNAAVN
-296 TAKNNEPIVLAKS
+296 TAKNNEPIVLAKA

-358 KLTQKSDGIHIALPE
+358 KLKQNSDGIHIALPE
-373 GSVVKSIA
+373 GSAVKSIA

-409 QLSSASVSVGRV
+409 QLSSASVSVGRE
-421 VKAGSAIGRSGKSID
+421 VKAGSMLGRSGKSID

>member
-1 MTLQRFVFLVLFLM
+1 MLMTLQRFVFLVLFLM

-68 AMREELVK
+68 AKREELVR
-76 GINNQINDL
+76 GINNQINEL

-100 KELDTLR
+100 KELDTLK

-118 KNRGSYEYLNFLFS
+118 KSRGSYEYLNFLFS
-132 ARSFN
+132 ARNFN
-137 DAIKRMTYL
+137 DAVKRMAYL

-155 QAVAIAQSRAML
+155 QAVAIAQSRNML
-167 TQKVDVLNNNKKER
+167 TQKVDVLNSNKKER
-181 VVTLTTQSQQLKVLQ
+181 MVTLTAQSEQLKVLQ

-210 GQESAIA
+210 GQESVIA

-240 EIDEAARKEKIAKQ
+240 EIDEAARKDRIAKQ
-254 KAADDAKKNAAA
+254 KAMDDAKKNAV
-266 AAAKNNNNTDNS
+266 TSS
-278 AKNNTAA
+278 AKNNSADNSSKNNSAA
-285 NNAAKNNTAVN
+285 NNAKND
-296 TAKNNEPIVLAKS
+296 EPIVLAKA

-358 KLTQKSDGIHIALPE
+358 KLKQNSDGIHIALPE
-373 GSVVKSIA
+373 GSAVKSIA

-409 QLSSASVSVGRV
+409 QLSSASVSVGRE
-421 VKAGSAIGRSGKSID
+421 VKAGSMLGRSGKSID